1 MLCFR
6 FIIKHVKY
14 EKMEPGVLLGPCPI
28 CPEADASQVSPA
40 SQEVSLG
47 KMPSGMGL
55 IYFPTFSKVWSLT
68 LSFFRFEFSRL
79 SLNEAIQHL
88 PTLVLPSSKSSDWQ
102 LSSWQIIYILSRENK
117 WNCIIDHTCRFVAL
131 QRPYTPD
138 PIIHQIRVAY
148 VWVLQVPP
156 FGAP

>member
-1 MLCFR
+1 
-6 FIIKHVKY
+6 
-14 EKMEPGVLLGPCPI
+14 MEPGVLLGPCPI

-79 SLNEAIQHL
+79 SLNEAKQHL
-88 PTLVLPSSKSSDWQ
+88 PMFLPVVPKVATDSLVKSMANNF
-102 LSSWQIIYILSRENK
+102 LSRESK
-117 WNCIIDHTCRFVAL
+117 
-131 QRPYTPD
+131 
-138 PIIHQIRVAY
+138 
-148 VWVLQVPP
+148 
-156 FGAP
+156 

>member
-1 MLCFR
+1 MTRLSFLQKKSTFLDESTVVDPPLSILRKSKKIKSKMLCFR
-6 FIIKHVKY
+6 SIINYVKY
-14 EKMEPGVLLGPCPI
+14 EEMEPGVLLGPCPI

-79 SLNEAIQHL
+79 SLNEA
-88 PTLVLPSSKSSDWQ
+88 K
-102 LSSWQIIYILSRENK
+102 
-117 WNCIIDHTCRFVAL
+117 
-131 QRPYTPD
+131 
-138 PIIHQIRVAY
+138 
-148 VWVLQVPP
+148 
-156 FGAP
+156 